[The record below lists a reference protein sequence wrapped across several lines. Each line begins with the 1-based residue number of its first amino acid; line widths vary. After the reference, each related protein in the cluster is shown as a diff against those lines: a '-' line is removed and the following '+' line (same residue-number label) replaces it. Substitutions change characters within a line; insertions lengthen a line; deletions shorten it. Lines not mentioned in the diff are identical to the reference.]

1 MDLLKKKHSVL
12 NPIILKHINF
22 YIASSMEFYLPML
35 KKKKKKDIVYYE
47 RTNLVLN
54 KVKKNINSNL
64 ITP

>member
-35 KKKKKKDIVYYE
+35 KKKKKDIVYYE

>member
-35 KKKKKKDIVYYE
+35 KKKKKKILSTMRE
-47 RTNLVLN
+47 QT
-54 KVKKNINSNL
+54 
-64 ITP
+64 